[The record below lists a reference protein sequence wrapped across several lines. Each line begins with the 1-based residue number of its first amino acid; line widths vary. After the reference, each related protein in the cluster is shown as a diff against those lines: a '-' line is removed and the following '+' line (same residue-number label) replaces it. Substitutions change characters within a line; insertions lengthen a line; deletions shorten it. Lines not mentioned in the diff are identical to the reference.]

1 VLLKPCRA
9 PKEVAE
15 ITTWAD
21 FSHAPDTGWSELVA
35 ALERAGLTPPTRPPA
50 TSASA
55 PFPLPQQPPPPFPSP
70 SRLDAW
76 DRWLNVPVA
85 LKRLLALALL
95 VSLVLAPVKILTVP
109 PPALSPT
116 PKVFQGH
123 IREFP
128 LKNNVPLHLPL
139 GGITRGPDG
148 QLWFLAGGLI
158 EQMTLAGATK
168 EFPLPSG
175 SGGAGDITA
184 GPDGNL
190 WFTEEGSNR
199 IGRITPR

>member
-1 VLLKPCRA
+1 
-9 PKEVAE
+9 
-15 ITTWAD
+15 
-21 FSHAPDTGWSELVA
+21 
-35 ALERAGLTPPTRPPA
+35 
-50 TSASA
+50 
-55 PFPLPQQPPPPFPSP
+55 
-70 SRLDAW
+70 
-76 DRWLNVPVA
+76 
-85 LKRLLALALL
+85 
-95 VSLVLAPVKILTVP
+95 LVLAPVKILTVP

-175 SGGAGDITA
+175 SGGAGDMGAGPEGTVGYTEEGRTATGRIPPRGEVKEFTLPANISPLPLDITA
-184 GPDGNL
+184 GPDATL
-190 WFTEEGSNR
+190 WYTETTPAATVGSR
-199 IGRITPR
+199 IGRISPIGVVKEF